1 MHQVSEERRPWFP
14 CSGLYHV
21 ARSGITETEWDPP
34 LHSTS
39 VILKWKVWLASECKP
54 LRTAT
59 CSCFPR
65 CGLSLPTMTLH
76 STKDPLSLFQDGKLK
91 PGIYKIKNVLTQ
103 TFVDIEE
110 HSRRVCSRPSKDLE
124 EGNGL
129 VGLIPLPLICVSDDH
144 KWEIK
149 PLLAG
154 YTVKRVNLRL
164 GPFLSRPFCVN

>member
-1 MHQVSEERRPWFP
+1 
-14 CSGLYHV
+14 
-21 ARSGITETEWDPP
+21 
-34 LHSTS
+34 
-39 VILKWKVWLASECKP
+39 
-54 LRTAT
+54 
-59 CSCFPR
+59 
-65 CGLSLPTMTLH
+65 MTLH

-110 HSRRVCSRPSKDLE
+110 HSRRACSRPSKDLE

-129 VGLIPLPLICVSDDH
+129 VGLIPLPLIRVSDDH

-164 GPFLSRPFCVN
+164 GPFLSRPFCVK